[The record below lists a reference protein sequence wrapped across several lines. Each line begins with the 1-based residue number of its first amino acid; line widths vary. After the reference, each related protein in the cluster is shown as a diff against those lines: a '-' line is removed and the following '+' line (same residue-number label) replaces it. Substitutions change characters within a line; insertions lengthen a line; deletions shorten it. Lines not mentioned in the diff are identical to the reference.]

1 MTTALIILVV
11 VVVLVWLASR
21 QSREA
26 PSHEAAERASTAPAL
41 TVTISRSSASSTERQ
56 VPDGGVPQRTSDD
69 CWILNPK
76 SPFPLTIA
84 GVDEPTIQAL
94 RSALERLYSD
104 WDWELRNEITGIVA
118 RSNLRCKELDAYCT
132 EYRPKFE
139 AAIRT
144 RQAEHA
150 EWQAASELDRQDLIL
165 QFEPEALAS
174 LDLLPCGSLEENR
187 DLVPPSSV
195 MKWRIQLSMTPSLIA
210 TASNSP
216 PSTFDL
222 LGILQRFNKVPA
234 DSWQRKKFEA
244 LAEACL
250 ARRGAEIPLE
260 HLLASLRLK
269 DLNEFPSH
277 PSAKKFTRKV
287 AAIEYLA
294 ARPNTRDQLSTRMSF
309 RELFQLLPLPE
320 EFSFWI
326 YRQSHGTGAIRDAVA
341 KTITATFRGGL
352 STLEE
357 REMNRGLG

>member
-41 TVTISRSSASSTERQ
+41 TVAISRSSASSTERQ
-56 VPDGGVPQRTSDD
+56 VPDCGVPQRTSDD

-76 SPFPLTIA
+76 SLFPLTIA

-150 EWQAASELDRQDLIL
+150 EWQAASELDRQDLML

-187 DLVPPSSV
+187 DLV
-195 MKWRIQLSMTPSLIA
+195 LSLFRDEVENPTVDDALLDRYGFEL
-210 TASNSP
+210 ASFYLRLAGD
-216 PSTFDL
+216 TTKVH
-222 LGILQRFNKVPA
+222 KVPA

-269 DLNEFPSH
+269 DLNEFPSD
-277 PSAKKFTRKV
+277 PSAKKFTRKA

-294 ARPNTRDQLSTRMSF
+294 AQPNTRDQLSTRMSF
-309 RELFQLLPLPE
+309 RELFQLLHLPE

-326 YRQSHGTGAIRDAVA
+326 YRQSHGTGAIQTLLRRRSRPLSVA
-341 KTITATFRGGL
+341 ASQRLK
-352 STLEE
+352 SEK
-357 REMNRGLG
+357 